1 MHSLPA
7 LPVAL
12 TAQPLGV
19 NSAAIA
25 LGHYR
30 DLKQGFQNNIL
41 VYQIVVS
48 PIINNAFLPPHTY
61 C

>member
-7 LPVAL
+7 LSFVL
-12 TAQPLGV
+12 TVQLLGM
-19 NSAAIA
+19 NYAAIA
-25 LGHYR
+25 LRHYR
-30 DLKQGFQNNIL
+30 DLKQSDRNNIL

-48 PIINNAFLPPHTY
+48 PIINSAFLPLHTY